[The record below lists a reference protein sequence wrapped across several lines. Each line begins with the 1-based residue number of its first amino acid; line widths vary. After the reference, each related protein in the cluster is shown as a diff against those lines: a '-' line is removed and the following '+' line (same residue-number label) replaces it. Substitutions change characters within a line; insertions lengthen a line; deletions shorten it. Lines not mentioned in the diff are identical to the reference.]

1 MPIADVAR
9 ARITVV
15 QLEEA
20 HTGESEACVAQ
31 MRDAVE
37 RHAASDLIVFPELAL
52 HGHKTAEWSPAQVRR
67 ALASADAHA
76 VEELDAL
83 AARKGTC
90 LVYGELAE
98 RDGRL
103 YNLATFVSPTERVS
117 YAKTH
122 VHWSE
127 RFEPGNEFPVARSFR
142 VPVGMLI
149 CFDAAFPEVPRALAL
164 AGAEIIVNISAI
176 PASFPLKHV
185 HRRVV
190 ACSVENQVFTV
201 FANRAGEDCLGGS
214 AVVDP
219 TGDILAV
226 AGETGDLTVDVDLDA
241 VRAWREAEP
250 LFAHRRPSLY
260 SPIAR

>member
-1 MPIADVAR
+1 VAR
-9 ARITVV
+9 AQITIV
-15 QLEEA
+15 QSEEEEA
-20 HTGESEACVAQ
+20 PEGGSCAAQ
-31 MRDAVE
+31 MREAVE
-37 RHAASDLIVFPELAL
+37 RHASSDLIVFPELAM
-52 HGHKTAEWSPAQVRR
+52 HGHKTAEWSPARIRR
-67 ALASADAHA
+67 ALASADAEA
-76 VEELDAL
+76 AKALDAL
-83 AARKGTC
+83 AAREQLS

-98 RDGRL
+98 REGRL
-103 YNLATFVSPTERVS
+103 YNLATFVSATERVS

-127 RFEPGNEFPVARSFR
+127 RFEPGDEFPVARSFP
-142 VPVGMLI
+142 VPLGMLI

-164 AGAEIIVNISAI
+164 AGAEVIVNISAI

-190 ACSVENQVFTV
+190 ACSVENQVFTI
-201 FANRAGEDCLGGS
+201 FANRAGEGSLGGS

-219 TGDILAV
+219 TGEMIAL
-226 AGETGDLTVDVDLDA
+226 AGETGDLTIDVDLDA

-260 SPIAR
+260 SHIAR